1 MAGKWVYVAPKKTSV
16 SQPGQWSEEKRI
28 EAATVYLN
36 CGNLSMTS
44 RLTGIPRYTIKEWLD
59 KDWWNQLLLD
69 INKAKETDKKNKFS
83 KLIDKSIELL
93 ENRLEEGDFQYD
105 PKTGKMIRVPLKAR
119 DANRILNDAQQ
130 AVLNIDKESRKVE
143 QQKKVEDIADRLTK
157 IAQAFSNVRPK
168 EIKGEV
174 LDGYVTEKE

>member
-1 MAGKWVYVAPKKTSV
+1 MIEIESKTRRQDEGIEKWRLNKGIGTLNYVPRFGKTKVATKIS
-16 SQPGQWSEEKRI
+16 
-28 EAATVYLN
+28 
-36 CGNLSMTS
+36 
-44 RLTGIPRYTIKEWLD
+44 
-59 KDWWNQLLLD
+59 
-69 INKAKETDKKNKFS
+69 S

-93 ENRLEEGDFQYD
+93 ENRLEEGDYQYD

-168 EIKGEV
+168 EVKGEV
-174 LDGYVTEKE
+174 LDGYVTEKEQ